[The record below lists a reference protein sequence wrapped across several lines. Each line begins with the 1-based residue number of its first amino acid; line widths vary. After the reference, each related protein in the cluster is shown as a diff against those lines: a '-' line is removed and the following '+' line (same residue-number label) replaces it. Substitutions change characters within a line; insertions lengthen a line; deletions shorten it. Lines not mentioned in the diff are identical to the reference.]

1 MQNPFGT
8 SALGFEDAA
17 SLMSYAIEASD
28 ARLREMIKKIG
39 SKPDPSAIDMLSLQM
54 YIQTWTVVIETT
66 SAIIKDISDLFKA
79 IIQRM

>member
-1 MQNPFGT
+1 MQNHFGT

-17 SLMSYAIEASD
+17 SLMSYAIEATD
-28 ARLREMIKKIG
+28 TRLREMIKKIG
-39 SKPDPSAIDMLSLQM
+39 SKPDPSATDMLSLQM
-54 YIQTWTVVIETT
+54 YIHTWTVILETT